1 MSLPIIGITADQH
14 KNRHRVSEGYA
25 KAVHRGGGIPILLP
39 PILRQESNYLT
50 ICDGFV
56 FSGGDDPIM
65 EQWNIPTH
73 PKATPVEQNRQTFE
87 TSLLGVLQ
95 ELPDI
100 PVLGVCLGM
109 QWMGLLAGGSLE
121 QDLLE
126 PFASL
131 HKDGEHAIHGEFG
144 EGIVHTNHHQ
154 ALSDVGSLTVVATAE
169 DGIIEGVRDGSKNWY
184 VGVQWHPERTE
195 NVLLGQNLFSQL
207 VTATKST
214 IQA

>member
-1 MSLPIIGITADQH
+1 MPIIGITADQH
-14 KNRHRVSEGYA
+14 KNRHRVSVLYA

-39 PILRQESNYLT
+39 PIFGQECNYLA

-56 FSGGDDPIM
+56 FSGGNDPSM

-73 PKATPVEQNRQTFE
+73 PKATPVAKNRQAFE
-87 TSLLGVLQ
+87 TSLLGMLQ
-95 ELPDI
+95 ELPDV

-126 PFASL
+126 PFASH
-131 HKDGEHAIHGEFG
+131 HKDGDHTIHGELG

-154 ALSDVGSLTVVATAE
+154 ALTDAGSLSVVATAE
-169 DGIIEGVRDGSKNWY
+169 DGVIEGVRDSSKNWY

-195 NVLLGQNLFSQL
+195 NVTLGQNLFAQL